1 MIEQSVD
8 VRGACSR
15 WTSSACGVRDKLTYH
30 FTRAISSIKIFPP
43 EIWSTSIFGFKL
55 TQTMARKGSSGAAG
69 AAAPSTS
76 GSTQGQATS
85 PARKKVR
92 MGLSPKKSLPSPSQR
107 RSDKS
112 SKNKGARGILLD
124 KERTDDNL
132 KIAFASS
139 GSLELLFGDTKGAPL
154 IDAIFFWFG
163 DGVVDVPWY
172 SNGSRGIIPSPLN
185 RQIQETVCE
194 SYKDRILD
202 EGLSQDVAGILGNQ
216 LVFFASVFEM

>member
-1 MIEQSVD
+1 
-8 VRGACSR
+8 
-15 WTSSACGVRDKLTYH
+15 
-30 FTRAISSIKIFPP
+30 
-43 EIWSTSIFGFKL
+43 
-55 TQTMARKGSSGAAG
+55 MARKGSSGAAG
-69 AAAPSTS
+69 TAAPATS
-76 GSTQGQATS
+76 GSTQGRATTS
-85 PARKKVR
+85 PAKKKVR
-92 MGLSPKKSLPSPSQR
+92 MGLSPKKMLASPNQK

-112 SKNKGARGILLD
+112 SKNKGDRGILLG

-139 GSLELLFGDTKGAPL
+139 GSLELLFGDSKGALL
-154 IDAIFFWFG
+154 IDTIFSWFG

-172 SNGSRGIIPSPLN
+172 LNGSRCIIPSPLN